1 MTTVGCTGHQSLS
14 LWTRR
19 QVAAEIAT
27 YLATIPGELTGV
39 CSLAGGADQIFAHA
53 LLAAGGHLRAVIPSA
68 NSHDS
73 FTRDD
78 DRTAFTHLLEQA
90 IERTDLPFPKP
101 TEEAYMAAGKAVSDA
116 SDILLAVWDGKPA
129 AGLGG
134 TADVVAYARERGR
147 HVMVIWPP
155 GSSRGG
161 TP

>member
-27 YLATIPGELTGV
+27 YLATIPGELVGV

-53 LLAAGGHLRAVIPSA
+53 MLAAGGHLHAIVPSA
-68 NSHDS
+68 NSDES
-73 FTRDD
+73 FSHDD

-90 IERTDLPFPKP
+90 TERTDLPFSMP
-101 TEEAYMAAGKAVSDA
+101 TEEAYMAAGKVVADTCE
-116 SDILLAVWDGKPA
+116 ILLAVWDGKPA

-147 HVMVIWPP
+147 HVMVVWPS
-155 GSSRGG
+155 GSSRS
-161 TP
+161 

>member
-27 YLATIPGELTGV
+27 YLATIPGELIGV

-53 LLAAGGHLRAVIPSA
+53 LLAAGGHLHAIVPSA
-68 NSHDS
+68 NSDES
-73 FTRDD
+73 FARDD

-90 IERTDLPFPKP
+90 AERTDLPFSTP
-101 TEEAYMAAGKAVSDA
+101 TEEAYMEAGKVVADA
-116 SDILLAVWDGKPA
+116 CEILLAVWDGKPA

-147 HVMVIWPP
+147 HVMVVWPS
-155 GSSRGG
+155 GSSRS
-161 TP
+161 